1 MKVLFSSVGKS
12 DPMTIFENK
21 DIYDG
26 SYLHIIRNNDIEKV
40 YLYMSKEIC
49 GYDESDNR
57 YLKAIEL
64 YNEQFNKK
72 VEVIK
77 IYRDELVDVQKF
89 DIFYEDFENIIKNII
104 DDCGKDV
111 EILCNVSSGTPAM
124 KSTLQVISALS
135 PYKLVPIQVID
146 PSKGRYKRDV
156 DLNNYDI
163 DYYWTNNID
172 NLMNENRTYLSN
184 NESFNF
190 KIQKEMIISLINSY
204 DYDAAYKLISDYKY
218 RINKEIVDLI
228 EFAFN
233 RNNLDVKEIVPKNK
247 KYGWNLLP
255 YRDMQNMKLF
265 EYFLWLNIKVK
276 KEEIVDFVRG
286 LNPFMHTA
294 CHAIV
299 KKMGINIY
307 SYCVY
312 EKNTYKLKIDLLKKD
327 ALGSEILDILNA
339 SYYKGY
345 DDSKFLSEEQLMR
358 IINSKLSGN
367 KSLVNALN
375 ELDELRTKKR
385 NIASHE
391 IVSIRSKDILK
402 DLGNDV
408 NYYLGKMK
416 IILRYLNYDIDQ
428 YCDSYEQM
436 NKYICDKVKQII

>member
-1 MKVLFSSVGKS
+1 MRVLFSSVGKS
-12 DPMTIFENK
+12 DPMTRFENG

-26 SYLHIIRNNDIEKV
+26 SYLHIIRNFDIQKV
-40 YLYMSKEIC
+40 YLYFSKEILAF
-49 GYDESDNR
+49 DRIDNR
-57 YLKAIEL
+57 YLRVIEL
-64 YNEQFNKK
+64 YSELYNKDI
-72 VEVIK
+72 EVIK
-77 IYRDELVDVQKF
+77 ICRDDLIDVQKF
-89 DIFYEDFENIIKNII
+89 DIFYEDFENIIKTIV
-104 DDCGKDV
+104 DDCGEDV

-124 KSTLQVISALS
+124 KSTLQIISALS
-135 PYKLVPIQVID
+135 QYKLIPIQVID
-146 PSKGRYKRDV
+146 PSKGKYKRDV

-172 NLMNENRTYLSN
+172 NLIDENRTYLSD
-184 NESFNF
+184 NEMFSF
-190 KIQKEMIISLINSY
+190 KIQKEMLISLINSF
-204 DYDAAYKLISDYKY
+204 DYDGAFKLISDYRY
-218 RINKEIVDLI
+218 RVDNEIVDLV

-233 RNNLDVKEIVPKNK
+233 RSNLDFKEIVSKNK
-247 KYGWNLLP
+247 QYGWNLLP

-265 EYFLWLNIKVK
+265 EYFLWLKVKVK

-307 SYCVY
+307 NYCAY
-312 EKNTYKLKIDLLKKD
+312 EKNTYRLKIDLLEKD
-327 ALGSEILDILNA
+327 TLGREILDILNA

-345 DDSKFLSEEQLMR
+345 DDSKFLSEEQLMK
-358 IINSKLSGN
+358 IISLKLSGN
-367 KSLVNALN
+367 RILVKALN
-375 ELDELRTKKR
+375 ELDELRSKKR

-402 DLGNDV
+402 DLGNEVD
-408 NYYLGKMK
+408 YYLGKMK
-416 IILRYLNYDIDQ
+416 IILKYLNYDIDQ